1 MLFHITGPAGSGKTT
16 LGNKLSKIPN
26 IVIIDTDE
34 IDDQNAMD
42 IITDLK
48 YNELF
53 KNENTVDGFF
63 KILEQRNSE
72 KLGKIL
78 ESNKGSNI
86 IIVGMTI
93 YPPSETGVQG
103 YSIDISADA
112 NYYQLNKRT
121 LESICSNCVE
131 LKDLLENEKS
141 KYKVDLMMLFKYKI
155 RFQFPIIPFQVE
167 DGIKMRKTH
176 AQELGYKYLSQ
187 EKIVEDII
195 NVLYT
200 TKNESKTKSTND
212 TSESETDNF
221 RVKSGLMRYK
231 NPSSKTDSKSKFKSK
246 SKSKSNKN

>member
-1 MLFHITGPAGSGKTT
+1 MLFHITGPTGSGKTT

-26 IVIIDTDE
+26 TVIIDTDE
-34 IDDQNAMD
+34 IDDTNAMD

-48 YNELF
+48 YNDLF
-53 KNENTVDGFF
+53 KNENTVNHFF
-63 KILEQRNSE
+63 KLLEQRNSE
-72 KLGKIL
+72 KLGELL
-78 ESNKGSNI
+78 EKNKNSNI

-121 LESICSNCVE
+121 LDSICSNCVE
-131 LKDLLENEKS
+131 LKDLLEKEES
-141 KYKVDLMMLFKYKI
+141 KYKVDLTMLFKYKI

-195 NVLYT
+195 DILEKA
-200 TKNESKTKSTND
+200 KNESKTKSTNG
-212 TSESETDNF
+212 TPESETDNQTI
-221 RVKSGLMRYK
+221 KTGLMRYK
-231 NPSSKTDSKSKFKSK
+231 K
-246 SKSKSNKN
+246 SKSKSNK

>member
-26 IVIIDTDE
+26 TVIIDTDE
-34 IDDQNAMD
+34 IDDSNAMD
-42 IITDLK
+42 IITDPK

-53 KNENTVDGFF
+53 KNENTVNQFF
-63 KILEQRNSE
+63 KLLEQRNTE

-93 YPPSETGVQG
+93 YPPGETGVQG

-112 NYYQLNKRT
+112 NYYQLNKIT
-121 LESICSNCVE
+121 LDSICSNCGE
-131 LKDLLENEKS
+131 LKDLLEKEQS
-141 KYKVDLMMLFKYKI
+141 KYKVDLIMLFRYKI
-155 RFQFPIIPFQVE
+155 RSQFPIIPFQVE

-195 NVLYT
+195 DILEKA
-200 TKNESKTKSTND
+200 KNESKTKSTND
-212 TSESETDNF
+212 TSESETDNP

-231 NPSSKTDSKSKFKSK
+231 KPSVKSQSK